1 MVEILEKTL
10 DDFKLG
16 FNIEKTVYNW
26 SVKSFKDPSW
36 ENREFV
42 SRYKH
47 KALSIKFNLS
57 QKSNYEM
64 IEKIKKG
71 DVDFKRIVFMEP
83 EEIWPN
89 GPVAIRKKQ
98 IKIDEERKYMSQ
110 NEIENFP
117 DGLFTCGKCKKKK
130 TTYYQ
135 LQTRSADEPMT
146 TYVTCILCNK
156 NWKC

>member
-1 MVEILEKTL
+1 MVELLEKTL
-10 DDFKLG
+10 DSFKLG

-26 SVKSFKDPSW
+26 TVKSFQDPSW
-36 ENREFV
+36 ENKSFV

-47 KALSIKFNLS
+47 KVLSIQFNIS
-57 QKSNYEM
+57 QSNNNE
-64 IEKIKKG
+64 ILEKIKKG
-71 DVDFKRIVFMEP
+71 VIDFKKIVLMEP
-83 EEIWPN
+83 HEIWPT
-89 GPVAIRKKQ
+89 GPFAVMKKQ
-98 IKIDEERKYMSQ
+98 KDIDEDRKYMSQ
-110 NEIENFP
+110 HDIENFP